1 MTLIGKIKQFKPEE
15 ESITA
20 YLKRVELYF
29 VASDITEGEK
39 KVIIFAGNFIE
50 RISIISS
57 TKREYFWT
65 VDESTEETL

>member
-1 MTLIGKIKQFKPEE
+1 MTKITLIGKIKQFKPEE

-57 TKREYFWT
+57 TKREYF
-65 VDESTEETL
+65 